1 MNVTSLEKIK
11 LLWQSHVF
19 CIQLA
24 KYMSNTCFGLYW
36 YIYIIT
42 YAHVPRV
49 TRVYFGIMV
58 SCSSFPGC
66 SHKSMWIWTITLSI
80 NHPIYI
86 YSPRSLHC
94 LIIGEYMV
102 DHVPVGIL
110 SNTIYGSHHAQEHS
124 AIWCNAYVNSTCVF
138 CSKKNTFDM
147 IIIIECS
154 WIFNMKK
161 YHTMR
166 TISNTFYL
174 RTHVFLNKLLCFW
187 YWIFFIKKG
196 NVHPTLFIDQLVLNY
211 FLALGGMIR
220 ILLVHSY
227 LLEY

>member
-161 YHTMR
+161 YHTM
-166 TISNTFYL
+166 
-174 RTHVFLNKLLCFW
+174 K
-187 YWIFFIKKG
+187 IK
-196 NVHPTLFIDQLVLNY
+196 FLVLN
-211 FLALGGMIR
+211 FLHKERKCSSNFIYWSTSIELFFSFGRNDKNIISAQLFIR
-220 ILLVHSY
+220 ILSKTFS
-227 LLEY
+227 